1 MAEQPPEVIQ
11 QQMAETRSRLAEKLD
26 QLTQQATGTV
36 ETVAE
41 TVTDTAET
49 VSDTVHTVTET
60 VQETVETVREVFNIP
75 GQVEKHPWAMFGGA
89 VALGYFFGW
98 LTAPR
103 PRFQQAAVPAAPP
116 APPSPAQSGVNR
128 LQDYWK
134 EEHSSAQESRKP
146 EGQPSNFWDSLT
158 RTFGPT
164 LDQLKGLAVGATL
177 GLARD
182 VVAGSIGNN
191 LSSRV
196 QEVFDDLTNRMGG
209 TRVPPARQDPQT
221 VAPEAQPA
229 NRGDA

>member
-1 MAEQPPEVIQ
+1 VIQ
-11 QQMAETRSRLAEKLD
+11 QQMEETRSRLAEKLD

-41 TVTDTAET
+41 TVTDTVET

-60 VQETVETVREVFNIP
+60 VQDTVETVREVFDIP
-75 GQVEKHPWAMFGGA
+75 GQVRKHPWAMFGGA

-103 PRFQQAAVPAAPP
+103 PTVLHPVGPAAPP
-116 APPSPAQSGVNR
+116 APPTPAQSGVNR

-134 EEHSSAQESRKP
+134 EEQSSAQESRP
-146 EGQPSNFWDSLT
+146 QEGQPEGWWDSLT

-164 LDQLKGLAVGATL
+164 FDKVKGLALGATL

-182 VVAGSIGNN
+182 VVAGSMGNN
-191 LSSRV
+191 LSSQV
-196 QEVFDDLTNRMGG
+196 QDVFDDLTSRMGG
-209 TRVPPARQDPQT
+209 TRVPPARRQP
-221 VAPEAQPA
+221 QPA

>member
-11 QQMAETRSRLAEKLD
+11 QQMEETRSRLAEKLD
-26 QLTQQATGTV
+26 QLTQQAAGTV
-36 ETVAE
+36 ETVSE
-41 TVTDTAET
+41 TVTDTVET
-49 VSDTVHTVTET
+49 VSDTVQTVTET
-60 VQETVETVREVFNIP
+60 VQETVESVREMFDLP
-75 GQVEKHPWAMFGGA
+75 GHVQKHPWAMFGGA

-103 PRFQQAAVPAAPP
+103 PRFQQAAAPAAPP
-116 APPSPAQSGVNR
+116 APPSPAPTGVNR

-134 EEHSSAQESRKP
+134 EEQSSGQESRTP
-146 EGQPSNFWDSLT
+146 EGQPKGWWDSLT

-164 LDQLKGLAVGATL
+164 LEKVKGLAVGATL

-182 VVAGSIGNN
+182 VVAGSMGNN
-191 LSSRV
+191 LSTQV

-209 TRVPPARQDPQT
+209 TRVPSARRHEDVP
-221 VAPEAQPA
+221 PRPAQPA